1 MQNDKLTRRLPV
13 LASTPSPLSQ
23 GVAETNTAT
32 DTTTGMD
39 VDPVIPV
46 HDSRRIHSVPRRLG
60 QRDALIH
67 RSLIAVAPAPFQSSA
82 GGAMDTTSNGSNL
95 TGSTSAQRRVLGDD
109 QGPQV
114 PRRSMRGSYQRV
126 SIDNC
131 FYSCHSLTFLEEQP
145 CLRHAHHF

>member
-1 MQNDKLTRRLPV
+1 MILPTVNVFGHSSAKRGSSHAERQANSALTCPSIDSESFISRSCRDKHSYGHND
-13 LASTPSPLSQ
+13 
-23 GVAETNTAT
+23 G
-32 DTTTGMD
+32 
-39 VDPVIPV
+39 
-46 HDSRRIHSVPRRLG
+46 LG

-82 GGAMDTTSNGSNL
+82 GDAMDTTSNGSNL